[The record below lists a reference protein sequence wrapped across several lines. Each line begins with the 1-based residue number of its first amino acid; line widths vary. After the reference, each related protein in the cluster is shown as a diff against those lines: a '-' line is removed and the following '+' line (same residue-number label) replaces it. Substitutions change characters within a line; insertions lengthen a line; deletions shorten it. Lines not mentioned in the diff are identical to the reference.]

1 MRKHIKIDVMHA
13 AVKCFFMW
21 MCGDDENELKFGVPV
36 LNACYL
42 HGLPLNMHIY
52 LLPAISSV
60 ETLNF
65 HVPGVPQFQL
75 CRLQQQLSC
84 RK

>member
-1 MRKHIKIDVMHA
+1 MQLH
-13 AVKCFFMW
+13 VKCFFMW

-42 HGLPLNMHIY
+42 HGLPLNYAYSLYIY

-60 ETLNF
+60 ETLKF

-75 CRLQQQLSC
+75 CRLQQQLLC